1 MSDSDVI
8 IIGAGISGLST
19 AWWLAQQG
27 VKVEVWES
35 QPTIGGKIKTTTENG
50 YMSESAAGLLVNF
63 RPEIDR
69 VIKSSGVAWAKQQ
82 RPDNLKR
89 YVLHQGQLCP
99 VPMTF
104 TGIARSPL
112 WSHGGKLRMLAEG
125 LISGK
130 GAPGES
136 VSQFIKRRFGPEML
150 NTAID
155 PFVSGTLASD
165 PDLAEAASVL
175 PRLKTLENRYGSITS
190 GMLVNKLWK
199 QRRIN
204 RADTFSFDGGMSQLI
219 EAMAAAPG
227 IHIRRKVTI
236 RQIEPDQNGWQVH
249 AETPYGSLN
258 QISHQL
264 VMTTPANISAQLL
277 SGIDQELSQL
287 LGSIEYAPIA
297 VLHMGFDRQQITH
310 PLDGTGFLVAKRDRL
325 NLNGNLWMS
334 SLFPQR
340 APAGKALLTSYLGG
354 ARHPGTLDLPDSKL
368 ITHALDGLS
377 RLLGIDDTL
386 EYVRLNRHHK
396 GLPLYHGQYQAKLHQ
411 IHTCTSGHSGLH
423 LCGNYAGGVSVRE
436 RIYQGKMT
444 AQRITQELH
453 AQGSNLSCT
462 SQHKLVYATPARL
475 L

>member
-1 MSDSDVI
+1 MSNSDVI

-35 QPTIGGKIKTTTENG
+35 EPTIGGKIKTTTENG
-50 YMSESAAGLLVNF
+50 YLSESAAGLLVNF

-69 VIKSSGVAWAKQQ
+69 LIKHCGLTSAKQQ

-89 YVLHQGQLCP
+89 YVLHQGQLCS

-104 TGIARSPL
+104 AGIARSPL
-112 WSHGGKLRMLAEG
+112 WSHRGKLRMLAEG
-125 LISGK
+125 LVFGR
-130 GAPGES
+130 GDRGES

-150 NTAID
+150 DTAID

-175 PRLKTLENRYGSITS
+175 PRLKTLENRYGSITA
-190 GMLVNKLWK
+190 GILVNKLWK
-199 QRRIN
+199 RRRVN
-204 RADTFSFDGGMSQLI
+204 HADTFSFHGGMSQLI

-227 IHIRRKVTI
+227 ICIRRNVTI

-258 QISHQL
+258 QITRQL
-264 VMTTPANISAQLL
+264 VMSTPANTSAQLL
-277 SGIDQELSQL
+277 SEIDRELSQL

-297 VLHMGFDRQQITH
+297 VLHTGFDREQITH

-334 SLFPQR
+334 SLFPRR
-340 APAGKALLTSYLGG
+340 APAGKTMLTSYLGG
-354 ARHPGTLDLPDSKL
+354 ARNPGKLDLPDDKL
-368 ITHALDGLS
+368 ITHGLGGLS
-377 RLLGIDDTL
+377 RLLGIEDTP
-386 EYVRLNRHHK
+386 EYVRLDRHHK
-396 GLPLYHGQYQAKLHQ
+396 GLPLYHGQYQAKLHK
-411 IHTCTSGHSGLH
+411 INSHLSDYSGLH

-436 RIYQGKMT
+436 RIYQGKIT
-444 AQRITQELH
+444 ARQIIQKLH
-453 AQGSNLSCT
+453 AQGNNQSCT
-462 SQHKLVYATPARL
+462 SQHKPVYATPARL